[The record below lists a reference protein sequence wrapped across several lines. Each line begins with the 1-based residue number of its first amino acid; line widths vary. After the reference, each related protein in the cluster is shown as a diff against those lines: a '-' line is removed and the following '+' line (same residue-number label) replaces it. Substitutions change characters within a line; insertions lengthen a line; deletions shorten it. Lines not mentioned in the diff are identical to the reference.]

1 MKMMRI
7 LALDVDMMKRLVYAG
22 LDCSDATLEW
32 WHSSAKGL
40 YGLVFKG
47 VKKPGDG
54 ELIPAYT
61 LEDVLERLPRSV
73 EDRYQLLVGRAD
85 DKWCVQYTLIAYNC
99 VEVKIAKYGITLLG
113 AACQMLLWCIENG
126 YVKTDKNGED

>member
-47 VKKPGDG
+47 VKNPGDG

-61 LEDVLERLPRSV
+61 LEDIMERLPRSV
-73 EDRYQLLVGRAD
+73 EDRYQLLVCRAD